1 MGDSGVSCSKWQSA
15 QSMPSCRLAGQHLSK
30 ASLMPAH
37 HGRAAVQAQH
47 SEGQLAHDA
56 FKAWC
61 LDSRR
66 FSRQRGDGKT
76 PKRQIFG
83 ANLRILGIVEKP
95 NGRGD
100 PASPHQPKFKHFR
113 HAITSSLEKTEALS
127 FSSSTTSIPVFPAL
141 YRLSYTCYTSFL
153 PDSTMTGYSQL
164 WKRLSPR
171 QLNLAIQI
179 FCKFHLLSFSYFL
192 LLAIALLA

>member
-1 MGDSGVSCSKWQSA
+1 MDVPLFRPSTVKDSLLMMLSRLGVSTPGVFRAKEEMEKLQNARSLEQISA
-15 QSMPSCRLAGQHLSK
+15 FLASWKNQMAG
-30 ASLMPAH
+30 
-37 HGRAAVQAQH
+37 
-47 SEGQLAHDA
+47 
-56 FKAWC
+56 
-61 LDSRR
+61 
-66 FSRQRGDGKT
+66 
-76 PKRQIFG
+76 
-83 ANLRILGIVEKP
+83 
-95 NGRGD
+95 GD

-127 FSSSTTSIPVFPAL
+127 FSSSATSIPVFPAL

-153 PDSTMTGYSQL
+153 PVSTMTGYSQL